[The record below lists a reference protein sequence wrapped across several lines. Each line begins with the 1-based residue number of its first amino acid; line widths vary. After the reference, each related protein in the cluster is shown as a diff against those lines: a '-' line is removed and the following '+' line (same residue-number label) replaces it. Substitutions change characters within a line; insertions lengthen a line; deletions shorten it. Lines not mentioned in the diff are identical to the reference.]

1 MCYSSSGQRKSTTMI
16 ALSKLLNKPNKLKRF
31 TSLNPDQFKTLVC
44 QLRPLWEKS
53 EFDRLSRDGRKRAI
67 GAGRPYK
74 LATLEEMVAM
84 VLLWYRTNTTHELI
98 GWIVG
103 IDGTNVGRL
112 IKRISPLIEP
122 AADPAL
128 ATLLKEAKQ
137 ARGKIKT
144 WDEFVTAY
152 PDLAEVI
159 VDATEQRRK
168 RPAKRRKQK
177 RVYSGKKH
185 AHTLKTQITVS
196 KTGRLL
202 DVSKTYPGRIHDKK
216 VLDLEKTL
224 TKLPKRTKKR
234 MDKGYDGVIKDHP
247 GLNIVLPHKR
257 RRNSPP
263 LTRGQKQANT
273 LRSKA
278 RILVENTIARLKKY
292 RVLDDKYRGSE
303 EDYNQHFRNI
313 AALCNYR
320 LATVK

>member
-1 MCYSSSGQRKSTTMI
+1 MI

-31 TSLNPDQFKTLVC
+31 TSLTPDQFMTLVC
-44 QLRPLWEKS
+44 QLRPLWEQA
-53 EFDRLSRDGRKRAI
+53 EYHRLSWDGRKRAI

-74 LATLEEMVAM
+74 LTTLEEMVVT
-84 VLLWYRTNTTHELI
+84 VLLWYRTNATHELI

-103 IDGTNVGRL
+103 VDGTNVGRL
-112 IKRISPLIEP
+112 IRRISPLIEP
-122 AADPAL
+122 AIDPTL
-128 ATLLKEAKQ
+128 ATLLKEARQ
-137 ARGKIKT
+137 ARRKIKT

-168 RPAKRRKQK
+168 RPTKKKKQR

-202 DVSKTYPGRIHDKK
+202 DISKTYPGRVHDKK
-216 VLDLEKTL
+216 ILDLERTL
-224 TKLPKRTKKR
+224 VKLPKQTKKR

-247 GLNIVLPHKR
+247 ELNIILPHKR

-292 RVLDDKYRGSE
+292 RILDDKYRCSDN
-303 EDYNQHFRNI
+303 DYNQHFRNI

-320 LATVK
+320 LATIK